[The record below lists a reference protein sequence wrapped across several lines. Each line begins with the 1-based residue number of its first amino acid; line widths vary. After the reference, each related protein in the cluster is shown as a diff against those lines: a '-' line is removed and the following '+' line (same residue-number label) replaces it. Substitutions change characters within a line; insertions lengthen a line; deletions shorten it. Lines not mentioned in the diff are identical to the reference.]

1 MPEAFAVVLGLSP
14 TGLYAVRELGEAGVR
29 VLGVESGRQPGC
41 YSKHLTVAPGFLL
54 ATSDEE
60 TVARLLSV
68 AEREGTRGVLI
79 PASDAFIEFVVR
91 NASRLA
97 ARYDFQESY
106 DAESYSAFVDKAR
119 FAELCRAHGVAAP
132 ACFERDA
139 ASLAAL
145 ADSAAYPCLIKPAL
159 IHTVKRHMKG
169 AKVYI
174 AKDAEEFRAVARM
187 VAPWGGAWLVQEII
201 PGPESNITCYFGYFA
216 KDGTARQAV
225 TARKLRQFPPGFG
238 SASLVRS
245 ERLDETREISERFL
259 KAAGFHGIGGVEFKL
274 DERDGKLK
282 IIEVNPRPELWAGL
296 SHHAGK
302 RAVLEAFSDLSGRP
316 PVPEEEQI
324 DGVAWRYFLKDLYS
338 RLFYAVKGKDF
349 VLASPSVGGKP
360 AVRTTGP
367 LLDWSDPLPV
377 FGEFLNYG
385 VKAVSRVFR

>member
-1 MPEAFAVVLGLSP
+1 VPEAFAVVLGLSP

-29 VLGVESGRQPGC
+29 VLGVESSRQPGC

-54 ATSDEE
+54 SVGDDE
-60 TVARLLSV
+60 TAASLLAV

-79 PASDAFIEFVVR
+79 PASDAYIEFVVR

-97 ARYDFQESY
+97 ARYDFQQSY
-106 DAESYSAFVDKAR
+106 NAESYSAFVDKAR
-119 FAELCRAHGVAAP
+119 FAELCRTHGVAAP
-132 ACFERDA
+132 AYHERDA
-139 ASLAAL
+139 SAL
-145 ADSAAYPCLIKPAL
+145 AGLADAVAYPCLIKPAL
-159 IHTVKRHMKG
+159 IHAVKRHMKG

-174 AKDAEEFRAVARM
+174 ARDAQEFRAVARM
-187 VAPWGGAWLVQEII
+187 VEPWGGVWLVQELI

-216 KDGTARQAV
+216 KDGSARQAV

-245 ERLDETREISERFL
+245 ERLDETRELSERFL
-259 KAAGFHGIGGVEFKL
+259 KGAGFRGIGGVEYKL

-282 IIEVNPRPELWAGL
+282 VIEVNPRPELWAGL

-302 RAVLEAFSDLSGRP
+302 RAVLEAFRDLSGGK
-316 PVPEEEQI
+316 PVPERAQI

-338 RLFYAVKGKDF
+338 RLFYAVKGKGF
-349 VLASPSVGGKP
+349 VLAAPSVAGKP
-360 AVRTTGP
+360 IVRTVGP

-377 FGEFLNYG
+377 FGELFNYA
-385 VKAVSRVFR
+385 VKAVTRVFR